1 MNQIKTFFLMLIL
14 TVILMYVGYSIY
26 DMNGMLIGLGVSFLM
41 NFVSYYFSDKIVLAQ
56 YGAQDVPE
64 DSRLYRIVAHLA
76 QKDGLPVPRVC
87 IVEDPSPNAFATGR
101 DPNHAAVCATTG
113 IMNILTDDELE
124 GVIAH
129 ELSHVKHRDILVST
143 IAAGLCGAITLVFRF
158 GLIFAGG
165 DRRGN
170 GGCGTVIA
178 LLIGSLAATIIQ
190 LWISRTREYMA
201 DKSGAELCGKPWAL
215 ADALEKL
222 ARGISEQPM
231 QNTTPETRNMFI
243 LNPVSIAANLF
254 STHPPIEDRIKKL
267 RSM

>member
-1 MNQIKTFFLMLIL
+1 MNQFKTFILMLIL
-14 TVILMYVGYSIY
+14 TGILMYIGSFYGKE
-26 DMNGMLIGLGVSFLM
+26 GMIIALGISVLT
-41 NFVSYYFSDKIVLAQ
+41 NFITYFFSDKIVLAQ
-56 YGAQDVPE
+56 YQAQDVPE
-64 DSRLYRIVAHLA
+64 NSRLYRIVDNLA
-76 QKDGLPVPRVC
+76 KRDGIPTPRVC
-87 IVEDPSPNAFATGR
+87 VVEESSPNAFATGR

-113 IMNILTDDELE
+113 ILNILNDDELE

-143 IAAGLCGAITLVFRF
+143 ICAGMCGAITLIFRF
-158 GLIFAGG
+158 AFIFLGSR
-165 DRRGN
+165 DRN
-170 GGCGTVIA
+170 GGCGTIIG

-215 ADALEKL
+215 ANALEKL
-222 ARGISEQPM
+222 ALGIEQNPM
-231 QNTTPETRNMFI
+231 TQSTPETRNMFI